1 LTIKKK
7 LQEHFIRN
15 TKNKKIDEI
24 GEVSDLKKAYI
35 QRKNLELQIK
45 EKSPN
50 LKRVTLMDKYMSDM
64 KIIGERSS
72 S

>member
-35 QRKNLELQIK
+35 QRKNIEKQIK
-45 EKSPN
+45 EQSPN
-50 LKRVTLMDKYMSDM
+50 PKRVSLMDKYLSDM
-64 KIIGERSS
+64 KMIGERSS